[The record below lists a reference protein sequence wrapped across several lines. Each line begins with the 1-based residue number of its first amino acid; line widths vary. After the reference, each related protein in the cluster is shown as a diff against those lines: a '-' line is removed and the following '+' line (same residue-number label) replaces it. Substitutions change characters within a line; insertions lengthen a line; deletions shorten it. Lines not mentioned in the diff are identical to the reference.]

1 MQIRSF
7 DAHTF
12 YEQESEQCIVL
23 LPGLGYLFDRP
34 LLRCA
39 RTLALQHGFC
49 VLELSFGALPYD
61 KAKMKESIE
70 RCVPLALQRAEAVL
84 PLMDGKQLHFIAKS
98 FGTVIAGLL
107 RPQCSDHPA
116 FFLTPLKQ
124 TLPLIRETDH
134 VAYGD
139 GDRFLDAQDLQDL
152 ASRSCRKLL
161 CPGADHSLRHPR
173 EEVSERYLREVCAE
187 MERFLDEI

>member
-1 MQIRSF
+1 MQVRSF

-84 PLMDGKQLHFIAKS
+84 PLMD
-98 FGTVIAGLL
+98 
-107 RPQCSDHPA
+107 
-116 FFLTPLKQ
+116 
-124 TLPLIRETDH
+124 
-134 VAYGD
+134 
-139 GDRFLDAQDLQDL
+139 
-152 ASRSCRKLL
+152 
-161 CPGADHSLRHPR
+161 
-173 EEVSERYLREVCAE
+173 
-187 MERFLDEI
+187 

>member
-1 MQIRSF
+1 MQVRSF

-61 KAKMKESIE
+61 KAKMKDRSSAVCRW
-70 RCVPLALQRAEAVL
+70 RCRGPKRCCL
-84 PLMDGKQLHFIAKS
+84 
-98 FGTVIAGLL
+98 
-107 RPQCSDHPA
+107 
-116 FFLTPLKQ
+116 
-124 TLPLIRETDH
+124 
-134 VAYGD
+134 
-139 GDRFLDAQDLQDL
+139 
-152 ASRSCRKLL
+152 
-161 CPGADHSLRHPR
+161 
-173 EEVSERYLREVCAE
+173 
-187 MERFLDEI
+187 